1 MAENIFQATGK
12 RKTSIARVL
21 LKAGTGKIT
30 INERELDDYF
40 TRPTARMKVM
50 KPFNLTETAG
60 KVDVDI
66 NVDGGGIAGQA
77 DAICHGISRALLG
90 FNPDLRLKLKKA
102 GMLTRDSRIVERKKY
117 GRRKA
122 RRRFQFSKR

>member
-50 KPFNLTETAG
+50 KPFNLTETTG